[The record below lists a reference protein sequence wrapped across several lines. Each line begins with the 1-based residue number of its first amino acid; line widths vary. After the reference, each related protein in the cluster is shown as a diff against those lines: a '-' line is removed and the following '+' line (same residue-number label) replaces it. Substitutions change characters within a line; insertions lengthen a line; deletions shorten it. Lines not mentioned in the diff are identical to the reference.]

1 MGTDK
6 RERQKAG
13 RQAKI
18 LEETAAA
25 KKQRTL
31 RTVRNVV
38 IAAVVILGG
47 AFAYSTLTGD
57 DDEPDTANES
67 DSSDTTDPSET
78 TPTTAPV
85 EADAEVAAAVEAR
98 GKPDPAPPAADT
110 PADALD
116 ITTLVEGTG
125 EGLKAGDQVLV
136 EYVGKT
142 PDGNIFDYSW
152 DNHDAIQVT
161 VGTGGVIAGW
171 DQGLLGAKLGERRR
185 LVIGSENAY
194 GAQAN
199 GDIPANSPL
208 AFEVDI
214 VGILPAG

>member
-13 RQAKI
+13 RQTKI

-25 KKQRTL
+25 KKQRTV

-57 DDEPDTANES
+57 DDDNDTATE
-67 DSSDTTDPSET
+67 DSSDTTTDPLET
-78 TPTTAPV
+78 TPTTVPV
-85 EADAEVAAAVEAR
+85 EADADTAAAVEAR

-125 EGLKAGDQVLV
+125 EGVKAGDQVMV

-142 PDGNIFDYSW
+142 PDGNIFDFSW
-152 DNHDAIQVT
+152 ENHDPIAVT
-161 VGTGGVIAGW
+161 VGTGGVIPGW

-194 GAQAN
+194 GNQAN